1 MFACL
6 SLLHST
12 AHPTMLKYTTITL
25 CILLLTGCEVR
36 KRDTG
41 ESLFATSTNRD
52 TPRDTSRTTVLS
64 IGRNQRDTTSALSI
78 TSSTSRTTSPSIQSR
93 TPLPL
98 SNMYEIMTP
107 QGNIRIRLYDETP
120 SHRDNFKK
128 LVADKFYDGTTFH
141 RVIRNFIVQGGDPN
155 SKDDDPYNDGTGGP
169 GYTVAPEFSQL
180 LFHKKGALAA
190 ARQPDAVNP
199 QRRSSGSQFYIVQG
213 RTYTQEELT
222 ETEQYIAGQV
232 RDPNFRFSPRARQTY
247 TSVGGY
253 PSLDMQYTVFGEII
267 DGFDVL
273 DRISAVQTETN
284 DRPKQDVPMTIRPVP
299 AL

>member
-1 MFACL
+1 
-6 SLLHST
+6 
-12 AHPTMLKYTTITL
+12 MLKYTTIIL
-25 CILLLTGCEVR
+25 CILILTGCEVR

-41 ESLFATSTNRD
+41 ESLFSTSTSRD
-52 TPRDTSRTTVLS
+52 TPRDTSRATVLS
-64 IGRNQRDTTSALSI
+64 IGRSPRDSSSALSI
-78 TSSTSRTTSPSIQSR
+78 TSSTSRTTSPSIQSLG
-93 TPLPL
+93 PLPS
-98 SNMYEIMTP
+98 SNMYEIMTSF
-107 QGNIRIRLYDETP
+107 GNIRIRLYDETP

-128 LVADKFYDGTTFH
+128 LVAEKFYDGTTFH
-141 RVIRNFIVQGGDPN
+141 RVIRNFMIQGGDPN
-155 SKDDDPYNDGTGGP
+155 SKDEDPYNDGTGGP
-169 GYTVAPEFSQL
+169 GYTIAAEPNPL
-180 LFHKKGALAA
+180 LLHKKGALAA

-222 ETEQYIAGQV
+222 EMEPYIAGQV

-247 TSVGGY
+247 TTVGGY

-273 DRISAVQTETN
+273 DRICAVQTETN
-284 DRPKQDVPMTIRPVP
+284 DRPKEDIPMTIRPVP